1 MIGRVWISA
10 LILLGVTSSAMAY
23 EIRLTD
29 MSPASDDGDVSF
41 TLFETEADHGS
52 EIATVAYCQSCRS
65 GGCVG
70 EGKCPFTFLGI
81 SQDGMAN
88 FVDNALPDS
97 NIPFPMLES
106 LVEGSGMTLPP
117 PLGLSAVF
125 TELNRTVAV
134 SDVRLAVGAGT
145 PTSVNRVNVP
155 TSKFHASSQMAR
167 VDLWV
172 LPFVNI
178 YGLAGY
184 TRSTGSVD
192 VTVSGFPTMMS
203 PDGTI
208 NVPVDLEG
216 PTGGFGVTTGIGG
229 KKWFAMLD
237 VNKTWTNFSQVDSSL
252 TALVITP
259 RIGMPIDRPCFK
271 GEVHIGAMWQD
282 TDQTVGLT
290 FDHAVLGNDLVVEVD
305 QFEPRPWNFLIG
317 GLWAID
323 EQMQVLLEIGSGGRN
338 YVVSG
343 VTIRF

>member
-1 MIGRVWISA
+1 
-10 LILLGVTSSAMAY
+10 MAN
-23 EIRLTD
+23 ETRLTD
-29 MSPASDDGDVSF
+29 MSPASSEGDVAY
-41 TLFETEADHGS
+41 TLFESDGTTGR
-52 EIATVAYCQSCRS
+52 VAAVSYCRCQSRS
-65 GGCVG
+65 GCAGNG
-70 EGKCPFTFLGI
+70 ECPFTFLGI
-81 SQDGMAN
+81 SQEGMSN

-125 TELNRTVAV
+125 TELNRRVAV
-134 SDVRLAVGAGT
+134 SDVRLAFGSNAL
-145 PTSVNRVNVP
+145 TSVNKVNVP

-184 TRSTGSVD
+184 TKTNGSVD
-192 VTVSGFPTMMS
+192 VVVSDFPTMGFA
-203 PDGTI
+203 DATI

-216 PTGGFGVTTGIGG
+216 PTGGFGVTTGVGG
-229 KKWFAMLD
+229 KHWFAMLD
-237 VNKTWTNFSQVDSSL
+237 VNKTWTTFSQVDSSL

-282 TDQTVGLT
+282 TDQTVGIT
-290 FDHAVLGNDLVVEVD
+290 IDHAVLGNDLVVEVD
-305 QFEPRPWNFLIG
+305 QYEPRPWNFLIG